1 MRKERALFIIGL
13 WVIVLPFSGF
23 PSFWR
28 TLFFTITGLV
38 IMYIGY
44 LFYLQA
50 KSTLSKNDTRSK
62 TFVDNIGSGE

>member
-13 WVIVLPFSGF
+13 WVLVLPFSGF
-23 PSFWR
+23 PSSWR
-28 TLFFTITGLV
+28 TLFFVVTGIL
-38 IMYIGY
+38 IMYIAY

-50 KSTLSKNDTRSK
+50 KKNILSNSNHSK